1 VCVCVCVC
9 VCDCVCVCVC
19 VCVCGVCVLARQSL
33 VCMYS
38 CVGIHWYT
46 YFREFTGSFLFFSEK
61 FRCLKDL

>member
-1 VCVCVCVC
+1 LCVCL
-9 VCDCVCVCVC
+9 
-19 VCVCGVCVLARQSL
+19 CVCGGCVLARLSL

>member
-1 VCVCVCVC
+1 
-9 VCDCVCVCVC
+9 VCVCVC

-46 YFREFTGSFLFFSEK
+46 YFREFTACVLDSSVHVRTLEIQHS
-61 FRCLKDL
+61 